1 MAICCFDST
10 LDWDEKWVRALVAP
24 LSTWG
29 ATTLARAAVA
39 EPTLLTSQPD
49 TRHAPV
55 LTQRAVS
62 RPAWTWRD
70 ERAYHEAEI
79 LC

>member
-1 MAICCFDST
+1 MGEEDGDERSAVK
-10 LDWDEKWVRALVAP
+10 LPAGDWDEKWVRALVAP

-62 RPAWTWRD
+62 RPAWTWR
-70 ERAYHEAEI
+70 EE
-79 LC
+79 

>member
-62 RPAWTWRD
+62 RPAWT
-70 ERAYHEAEI
+70 
-79 LC
+79 